1 MQSASGLGKFSHTAA
16 ALTFEYDK
24 NANWDTFVK
33 DLQAVRCRSA
43 HSVELAAHSQNQNQ
57 NPNPSTLTKLNNL
70 QLLLA

>member
-43 HSVELAAHSQNQNQ
+43 HSVQLATCSQ